1 MNNSDL
7 FNDFPETSTKAWKQ
21 KIQVDL
27 KGADYN
33 DNLVW
38 ESPEGIKVK
47 PFYHSEDLETLNLTG
62 LQKNTNW
69 EIGQS
74 VYGGNATAANKKALE
89 AIENG
94 AESIHFTVPN
104 EEIAPKELL
113 NKIDL
118 KKIKVHFNL
127 RFLSP
132 TYVTAILDTAGNDSQ
147 HLFLNIDIIGNLAR
161 SGNWFHNLKSDFKLL
176 DTILAL
182 NHPFTLGVDLS
193 LYENAGA
200 NRVQQ
205 LAYALAHANEYL
217 NHLDQGNK
225 EALKNTRFNFT
236 VSMGSDYFFEIAK
249 LRALRILFGTLALE
263 YGTVSHCYITAIP
276 SKRNKTL
283 YDYNNNLLRTVTEC
297 MSAILGGADTICNM
311 SYDAIYHKE
320 NEFGTRMA
328 RNQLSLLKHESHI
341 NKVGNAADGS

>member
-1 MNNSDL
+1 
-7 FNDFPETSTKAWKQ
+7 
-21 KIQVDL
+21 
-27 KGADYN
+27 
-33 DNLVW
+33 
-38 ESPEGIKVK
+38 
-47 PFYHSEDLETLNLTG
+47 
-62 LQKNTNW
+62 
-69 EIGQS
+69 
-74 VYGGNATAANKKALE
+74 
-89 AIENG
+89 
-94 AESIHFTVPN
+94 
-104 EEIAPKELL
+104 
-113 NKIDL
+113 
-118 KKIKVHFNL
+118 
-127 RFLSP
+127 
-132 TYVTAILDTAGNDSQ
+132 ILDTAGNDSQ

-276 SKRNKTL
+276 S
-283 YDYNNNLLRTVTEC
+283 
-297 MSAILGGADTICNM
+297 
-311 SYDAIYHKE
+311 
-320 NEFGTRMA
+320 
-328 RNQLSLLKHESHI
+328 
-341 NKVGNAADGS
+341 